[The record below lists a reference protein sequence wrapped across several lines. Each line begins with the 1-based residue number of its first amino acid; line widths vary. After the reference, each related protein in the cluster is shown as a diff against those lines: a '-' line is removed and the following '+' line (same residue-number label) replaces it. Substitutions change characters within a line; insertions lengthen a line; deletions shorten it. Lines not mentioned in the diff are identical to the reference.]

1 MGNLSDN
8 IDNRDVAPQNY
19 GDFSPL
25 PDGRYKA
32 QLTAS
37 EVKQT
42 KAGGLMLKLT
52 WDILEKEYAGRK
64 VFGQLN
70 IVNASEKAQQIGRG
84 QLSALAKACGKTGIP
99 EDSMELH
106 DIPHVIKLVT
116 VESPGFEPRN
126 EVKGFYDLGKAESK
140 EEAPTK
146 IGNVA
151 VVAAEDDSLPF

>member
-25 PDGRYKA
+25 PDGRYRA

-37 EVKQT
+37 EVKT
-42 KAGGLMLKLT
+42 TSKGGLMLKLT

-70 IVNASEKAQQIGRG
+70 IVNESQKAQQIGRG
-84 QLSALAKACGKTGIP
+84 QLSALAKACGKVGIP

-106 DIPHVIKLVT
+106 EIPHVIKLVT
-116 VESPGFEPRN
+116 VETPGYQPRN
-126 EVKGFYDLGKAESK
+126 EVKGFYEDGKQIPK
-140 EEAPTK
+140 ETAPTK

-151 VVAAEDDSLPF
+151 IVAADDDSLPF